1 MSLRKNIEFLRRLP
15 KIGGLE
21 RFRTFD
27 PLNPDPAAQRTP
39 LIESREFGS
48 NPGDL
53 RMFSFAPQGLA
64 KNGAL
69 VVVLHGCTQTAAG
82 YDVGAGWSTLA
93 RRYGFALLMPQQ
105 KVSNNANGC
114 FNWFQPDDS
123 GRDRGEA
130 LSIRQ
135 MIRFAIAKYG
145 LDETRIF
152 VTGLS
157 AGGAMT
163 SVMLASYPEVFAG
176 GAIIAGLPFGV
187 ANNLQQALAAMHQ
200 AANHSAR
207 ELGNLVRN
215 ASSHTG
221 PWPKISIWHGSAD
234 RIVNP
239 TNADDIVKQWLDVH
253 GLPSSPMS
261 EGIVDGYP
269 RQLWWDES
277 GRPLIECYEI
287 TGMAHGTPLGTG
299 DQIDQCGAPGAFLI
313 EAGISSSY
321 HIANFFGL
329 TAKVHAEHTDPSRQ
343 PAPTQPA
350 LEGEILSD
358 AEADQRSA
366 KRAGR
371 RRVDIEGIITKA
383 LTAAGL
389 MK

>member
-1 MSLRKNIEFLRRLP
+1 MGDLGPLKSFDRLN
-15 KIGGLE
+15 
-21 RFRTFD
+21 F
-27 PLNPDPAAQRTP
+27 DPAALKTP

-53 RMFSFAPQGLA
+53 RMFSFVPKSMA
-64 KNGAL
+64 KERAL

-93 RRYGFALLMPQQ
+93 QRYGFALLMPQQ

-114 FNWFQPDDS
+114 FNWFQPGDN
-123 GRDRGEA
+123 GRGRGEA

-135 MIRFAIAKYG
+135 MIRAAVEKHG
-145 LDETRIF
+145 LDEGQIF

-163 SVMLASYPEVFAG
+163 SVMLATYPDVFAG

-200 AANHSAR
+200 TPRHSAR
-207 ELGNLVRN
+207 ELGNFVRK
-215 ASSHTG
+215 ASPHKG
-221 PWPKISIWHGSAD
+221 PWPRVSVWHGSAD
-234 RIVNP
+234 QVVTP
-239 TNADDIVKQWLDVH
+239 SNADEIVKQWLDVH
-253 GLPSSPMS
+253 GLQLSPMS

-269 RQLWWDES
+269 RQVWWDKE
-277 GRPLIECYEI
+277 GRTVVECYDI

-299 DQIDQCGAPGAFLI
+299 GGIDQCGLPGAFLI

-321 HIANFFGL
+321 HIASFFGL
-329 TAKVHAEHTDPSRQ
+329 TARVHAHPAETSRQ
-343 PAPTQPA
+343 LAPVQPA
-350 LEGEILSD
+350 IEAEILPEPAKD
-358 AEADQRSA
+358 RRSS
-366 KRAGR
+366 KKGR
-371 RRVDIEGIITKA
+371 RRPVDIEGIITKA